1 MGLQASIVNGVWY
14 GEPFAQPMYVTGEF
28 GEPRNN
34 SVGFHTGIDLAPLD
48 GMPGQPIAFTTKGF
62 FIKWVG
68 VYLGDRARDVN
79 GGYGNVLL
87 GHIGDGYTVLLA
99 HGQRFS
105 EDILHWLGS
114 GYDPN
119 LKPTF
124 SPGEVIMFQGNTGY
138 VYGIL
143 PDGNVGIPASD
154 DNVSGTHTHFE
165 IRGPSGNLMNP
176 RDFLNV

>member
-1 MGLQASIVNGVWY
+1 MPILNARIENGVWY
-14 GEPFAQPMYVTGEF
+14 GEPFADPMYVTTEF
-28 GEPRNN
+28 GVPRDNG
-34 SVGFHTGIDLAPLD
+34 VGYHTGIDLAPID
-48 GMPGQPIAFTTKGF
+48 GQPGKPIVFSTRGF

-68 VYLGDRARDVN
+68 VYTGDRARDVN

-99 HGQRFS
+99 HGNRFS
-105 EDILHWLGS
+105 DDILRWLGS

-138 VYGIL
+138 VYGLL
-143 PDGNVGIPASD
+143 PDGSVGIPPSND
-154 DNVSGTHTHFE
+154 YVSGTHTHFE
-165 IRGPSGNLMNP
+165 VRDPFGNLVNP
-176 RDFLNV
+176 RSVIN